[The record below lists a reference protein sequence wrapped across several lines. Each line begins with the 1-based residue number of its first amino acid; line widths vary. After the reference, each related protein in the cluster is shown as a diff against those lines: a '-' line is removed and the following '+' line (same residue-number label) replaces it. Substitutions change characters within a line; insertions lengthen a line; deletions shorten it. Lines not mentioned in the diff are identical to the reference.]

1 MDDDEYLN
9 SLMGKAATHEY
20 QYGELSTVF
29 PSFVG
34 EEEFIRLVQDIRENG
49 LIDPIVVWNNE
60 IVDGRH
66 RHLACKEAGVE
77 PKYEILPDDW
87 SFERVKNRVV
97 ALNIL
102 RRHLSVGQRALVASA
117 LANMSHGGNRKA
129 DQEANLPLETS
140 YTDAAKQLSVS
151 ERSIKTAK
159 AVTRDAPDL
168 VEKVN
173 RGEMSLNAAD
183 QERRKRLG
191 LPTKTN
197 APKPKVVDLDQLIRE
212 QGDNFDGYVCAANIM
227 TAARDLFLQEG
238 ETGIEQNLMSAVRDS
253 NKHKLSY
260 NVAGL
265 IALHDVLC
273 NNIEELREIS
283 TPISKT
289 AYN

>member
-9 SLMGKAATHEY
+9 SLMEQATVPEY
-20 QYGELSTVF
+20 EYGELSTVF

-34 EEEFIRLVQDIRENG
+34 EEEFKRLVEDIRENG
-49 LIDPIVVWNNE
+49 LIDPIVVWDNE

-77 PKYEILPDDW
+77 PRYEVLPDDW
-87 SFERVKNRVV
+87 SFEKVKNRVV

-102 RRHLSVGQRALVASA
+102 RRHLSVGQRALVAAA
-117 LANMSHGGNRKA
+117 LANMQSGQRVDLQPSLNLDEVKSLQESA
-129 DQEANLPLETS
+129 D
-140 YTDAAKQLSVS
+140 QLSVS
-151 ERSIKTAK
+151 RASVATAK
-159 AVTRDAPDL
+159 AVKRDTPDL

-173 RGEMSLNAAD
+173 KGEMSLNAAD

-191 LPTKTN
+191 MPTQTN

-238 ETGIEQNLMSAVRDS
+238 EDGIEKNLMSAVRDS

-273 NNIEELREIS
+273 KNIEELREIS
-283 TPISKT
+283 TPTVKT

>member
-9 SLMGKAATHEY
+9 SLMEQATVPEY
-20 QYGELSTVF
+20 EYGELSTVF

-34 EEEFIRLVQDIRENG
+34 EEEFTRLVEDIRENG

-77 PKYEILPDDW
+77 ARYELLPDEW

-102 RRHLSVGQRALVASA
+102 RRHLSVGQRALVAAA
-117 LANMSHGGNRKA
+117 LANMSIGRNWGSNR
-129 DQEANLPLETS
+129 ANLPDNKS
-140 YTDAAKQLSVS
+140 NKQAADMLGVGERTVKQ
-151 ERSIKTAK
+151 AK
-159 AVTRDAPDL
+159 AVKRDAPDL
-168 VEKVN
+168 AEKVN
-173 RGEMSLNAAD
+173 NGEMSLNAAD

-191 LPTKTN
+191 MPTQTN

-238 ETGIEQNLMSAVRDS
+238 EDGIEKNLMSAVRDS

-273 NNIEELREIS
+273 KNIEELREIS
-283 TPISKT
+283 TPTVKT

>member
-9 SLMGKAATHEY
+9 SLMEQATTPEY

-34 EEEFIRLVQDIRENG
+34 EEEFTRLVEDIRENG

-77 PKYEILPDDW
+77 PRYEVLPDDW
-87 SFERVKNRVV
+87 PFEKVKNRVV

-102 RRHLSVGQRALVASA
+102 RRHLSVGQRALVAAA
-117 LANMSHGGNRKA
+117 LANMSVGRNW
-129 DQEANLPLETS
+129 DSNSLNLDDNKS
-140 YTDAAKQLSVS
+140 MQDAADTLSVS
-151 ERSIKTAK
+151 RASVATAK
-159 AVTRDAPDL
+159 SVKRDAPDL
-168 VEKVN
+168 AEKVN
-173 RGEMSLNAAD
+173 NGEMSLNAAD

-191 LPTKTN
+191 MPTQTN

-238 ETGIEQNLMSAVRDS
+238 ETGIEENLMSAVRDS

-273 NNIEELREIS
+273 KNIEELREIS
-283 TPISKT
+283 TPIAKT